1 VLLTALDAAPA
12 PDWRNSPPLTAEA
25 LRARGGAVLVQFWTY
40 SCVNWLRT
48 LPYVRAWHERYAA
61 SGLTVIGAHAP
72 EFSFEHSGANVDFAL
87 ATLDVPFPVVIDN
100 DFALW
105 RAFNNN
111 YWPALYLLDA
121 TTGATKY
128 THFGEES
135 YAETEAAVQ
144 SALGVSAPPSEIT
157 ATGLSLAA
165 DWAYVRS
172 PETYLGTARGERRID
187 ADEASAGGSERTAP
201 PVNTWSLSGHW
212 TLLPESAHLREPGG
226 TITYTFSA
234 RDVNL
239 VLTADSVPIPFMVSL
254 DGAPPGAD
262 AGLDVDPSGAGVLT
276 EPRMHQLLRLREP
289 GEHTIS
295 ITFTQAGA
303 RAYVLTFG

>member
-1 VLLTALDAAPA
+1 MPLTALDSAPA
-12 PDWRNSPPLTAEA
+12 WRNSQPLTAAA

-61 SGLTVIGAHAP
+61 AGLTVVGAHAP
-72 EFSFEHSGANVDFAL
+72 EFSFEHAVENVDFAI
-87 ATLDVPFPVVIDN
+87 AVLDVPYPVVVDN

-105 RAFNNN
+105 RAFDNN

-121 TTGATKY
+121 ATGATGY

-135 YAETEAAVQ
+135 YRETEAAIQ
-144 SALGVSAPPSEIT
+144 AALGVSGPPVEVR
-157 ATGLSLAA
+157 ADGLSLAA

-172 PETYLGTARGERRID
+172 PETYLGTARGERRED
-187 ADEASAGGSERTAP
+187 PAP
-201 PVNTWSLSGHW
+201 RLALNAWSLSGHW
-212 TLLPESAHLREPGG
+212 SLLPESAHLLEAGG

-234 RDVNL
+234 RDVNV
-239 VLTADSVPIPFMVSL
+239 VLTADAVPVPFTVTL

-262 AGLDVDPSGAGVLT
+262 AGLDVDAAGAGVLA
-276 EPRMHQLLRLREP
+276 EPRMHQLLRLRVP
-289 GEHTIS
+289 GEHTVA
-295 ITFTQAGA
+295 ITFAA
-303 RAYVLTFG
+303 PDVRAYVLTFG

>member
-1 VLLTALDAAPA
+1 MLLTALDTAPA
-12 PDWRNSPPLTAEA
+12 TAWRNSDPLTAEA
-25 LRARGGAVLVQFWTY
+25 LRAREGAVLVQFWTY

-72 EFSFEHSGANVDFAL
+72 EFSFEHSAENLDTAL
-87 ATLDVPFPVVIDN
+87 ASLSIPYPVVIDN

-111 YWPALYLLDA
+111 YWPAVYLIDP

-135 YAETEAAVQ
+135 YAETESAIQ
-144 SALGVSAPPSEIT
+144 SALGLSAPPSEIT
-157 ATGLSLAA
+157 ATGPSLAA
-165 DWAYVRS
+165 DWPHVRS

-187 ADEASAGGSERTAP
+187 ADEPRGGGSERAAP
-201 PVNTWSLSGHW
+201 PLNAWSLSGHW

-239 VLTADSVPIPFMVSL
+239 VLTADSAPIPFTVTL

-295 ITFTQAGA
+295 ITFAAPGV